1 MTGTNSPRATG
12 ASRASRVSRPSA
24 RELIEAIVDP
34 GSWHGWDEPVE
45 ITTDDPEYRADLERA
60 RERTGLDESVIT
72 GEGRIE
78 GRRVALVA
86 CEFRFLA
93 GSIGVAAGERLVRAV
108 ERATAE
114 RLPLLAA
121 PASGGTRMQEGTVA
135 FLQMVKVAA
144 AITDHKAAGLPYL
157 VHLRHPTTGGVLAS
171 WGSLGHVTAAEPG
184 ALIGFMGPRVHE
196 ALYGEEFPPGVQNA
210 ENLMNH
216 GLIDAVLPLSRL
228 SGVAARVLRVLC
240 AGDAVPGVA
249 PASLPAT
256 VGAGAAAG
264 PTAEVGPGAP
274 SDAPGGT
281 PGRGGGSSARGGPS
295 AASGN
300 GHGGAEAAE
309 AKGTAAHG
317 EVAGGRWDAEAGP
330 PSAAPG
336 HVAPGGCGA
345 ERGAGGAATA
355 EAAGPAG
362 DVSAAHDQAALA
374 ASAGVSGAPEGVEGG
389 APAPAVGAGPESG
402 EPGRRGDAAPGSAPV
417 AAPGQTGSGASTEP
431 VPGPGVPGGAPE
443 APGGSMT
450 SAPGAPDDTEVGAAV
465 PSAEVSIRASRRVER
480 PGVRDLLRVAAEDVS
495 PLSGTGAGEHDPG
508 LLLALARV
516 GGTPCVVLG
525 HNRRS
530 ARKGETAEG
539 PGEGQALGPAG
550 LRTARRGMR
559 IAAELGL
566 PLLTVIDTAGAA
578 LSREAEE
585 GGLAAEIARCL
596 ADMVTLPA
604 PTLCLL
610 LGQGAGGAALALLP
624 ADRVV
629 AARHAWLS
637 PLPPEGASAI
647 LHRTTERAY
656 EVAARQGVRSADLLA
671 QGIVDRIVE
680 EDAEDA
686 EGSGAP
692 DAFLS
697 RLGRLLGAELAALRA
712 QDPDERLAARRVRH
726 RRIGLPR

>member
-1 MTGTNSPRATG
+1 MTGNHPRAG
-12 ASRASRVSRPSA
+12 ARMSA
-24 RELIEAIVDP
+24 IDLVETLLDP
-34 GSWHGWDEPVE
+34 GSRRGWDEPVE
-45 ITTDDPEYRADLERA
+45 ITTADPDYRADLERA

-72 GEGRIE
+72 GEGRLD
-78 GRRVALVA
+78 GRRVAYVA

-144 AITDHKAAGLPYL
+144 AITDHKTAGLPYL
-157 VHLRHPTTGGVLAS
+157 VHVRHPTTGGVLAS

-196 ALYGEEFPPGVQNA
+196 ALYGEEFPAGVQVA

-216 GLIDAVLPLSRL
+216 GLIDAVLPTSRL
-228 SGVAARVLRVLC
+228 AEVAARVLRVLC
-240 AGDAVPGVA
+240 KDQGPPPRPSGDGFR
-249 PASLPAT
+249 PAAEPP
-256 VGAGAAAG
+256 VGRGAGTSADGAAG
-264 PTAEVGPGAP
+264 PGAGSGGATAVGP
-274 SDAPGGT
+274 
-281 PGRGGGSSARGGPS
+281 
-295 AASGN
+295 
-300 GHGGAEAAE
+300 
-309 AKGTAAHG
+309 
-317 EVAGGRWDAEAGP
+317 
-330 PSAAPG
+330 
-336 HVAPGGCGA
+336 
-345 ERGAGGAATA
+345 
-355 EAAGPAG
+355 
-362 DVSAAHDQAALA
+362 
-374 ASAGVSGAPEGVEGG
+374 
-389 APAPAVGAGPESG
+389 
-402 EPGRRGDAAPGSAPV
+402 
-417 AAPGQTGSGASTEP
+417 STE
-431 VPGPGVPGGAPE
+431 E
-443 APGGSMT
+443 
-450 SAPGAPDDTEVGAAV
+450 
-465 PSAEVSIRASRRVER
+465 SIRASRRGDR
-480 PGVRDLLRVAAEDVS
+480 PGVRDLLRVAAQDVS

-516 GGTPCVVLG
+516 GGVPCVVLG
-525 HNRRS
+525 HNRGGRRGGGGRAS
-530 ARKGETAEG
+530 AQDQ
-539 PGEGQALGPAG
+539 PLGPAG

-585 GGLAAEIARCL
+585 GGLAGEIARCL

-656 EVAARQGVRSADLLA
+656 EVADRQGVRSADLLA
-671 QGIVDRIVE
+671 GGIVDRVVE
-680 EDAEDA
+680 EGDG
-686 EGSGAP
+686 EG
-692 DAFLS
+692 FLE
-697 RLGRLLGAELAALRA
+697 RLGHILGAELAALRA
-712 QDPDERLAARRVRH
+712 QDREERLAARRARH
-726 RRIGLPR
+726 RRIGVSS

>member
-1 MTGTNSPRATG
+1 MTGTNS
-12 ASRASRVSRPSA
+12 SRVSRASA
-24 RELIEAIVDP
+24 RELIEAVVDP
-34 GSWHGWDEPVE
+34 GSWYGWDEPVE
-45 ITTDDPEYRADLERA
+45 IATDDPDYRADLERA

-114 RLPLLAA
+114 RLPLLAT

-240 AGDAVPGVA
+240 AGGPVSG
-249 PASLPAT
+249 PAAS
-256 VGAGAAAG
+256 AG
-264 PTAEVGPGAP
+264 PVGLSGA
-274 SDAPGGT
+274 
-281 PGRGGGSSARGGPS
+281 
-295 AASGN
+295 
-300 GHGGAEAAE
+300 
-309 AKGTAAHG
+309 
-317 EVAGGRWDAEAGP
+317 
-330 PSAAPG
+330 
-336 HVAPGGCGA
+336 
-345 ERGAGGAATA
+345 
-355 EAAGPAG
+355 
-362 DVSAAHDQAALA
+362 
-374 ASAGVSGAPEGVEGG
+374 AGVSGAADPAGPAASAGPATSAGPAASAGPAGLSGAAGVSGPA
-389 APAPAVGAGPESG
+389 APAGVSAAPASAPIPGPPAAGP
-402 EPGRRGDAAPGSAPV
+402 R
-417 AAPGQTGSGASTEP
+417 
-431 VPGPGVPGGAPE
+431 VPG
-443 APGGSMT
+443 
-450 SAPGAPDDTEVGAAV
+450 
-465 PSAEVSIRASRRVER
+465 AEESIRASRRAER

-530 ARKGETAEG
+530 ARKDGTADG

-585 GGLAAEIARCL
+585 GGLAGEIARCL

-624 ADRVV
+624 ADRIV

-680 EDAEDA
+680 EDAAEDENGTGGGDRDGIGTEDGTRDGTENGTGDA
-686 EGSGAP
+686 IGAGAGTEDENGTGSASQAVVSQGDGTPQSGNGSRSGSGSRGERAPRSEGASRVGDASRAGGAPLTPDASHAP